1 MLLRDRSGHHAGST
15 MAMTSTG
22 IGYWGPKAIQ
32 TPLILDPVRILSV
45 ESVNLFTA
53 SEWWA

>member
-1 MLLRDRSGHHAGST
+1 MLLRGRSGHHAGST